1 MLFLEL
7 FLVLAAQLENRG
19 HVHFVKSG
27 QHRCFILGRHQSL
40 GHLSAQHGKFGSAL
54 TTVSS
59 GGRTHGWLCLHG
71 IVLGDTAIF
80 SGTGNG

>member
-7 FLVLAAQLENRG
+7 FLVLATQLENRR
-19 HVHFVKSG
+19 HIHFVEGG
-27 QHRCFILGRHQSL
+27 QHRCFVLGGYQSL
-40 GHLSAQHGKFGSAL
+40 GHLSAQHGKFRSAL

-59 GGRTHGWLCLHG
+59 GGRTHGWLCFHG

-80 SGTGNG
+80 SATGNG